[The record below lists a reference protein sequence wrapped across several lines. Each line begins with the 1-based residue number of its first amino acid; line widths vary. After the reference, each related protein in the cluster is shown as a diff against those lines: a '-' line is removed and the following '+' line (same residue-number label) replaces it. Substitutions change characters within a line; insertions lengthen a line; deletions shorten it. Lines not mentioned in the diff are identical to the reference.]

1 MSKTKRNVFG
11 IYLAAALVAFVLNP
25 TSALSADLKTVKM
38 KYSTY
43 MWETGSVE
51 VLNAWLWN
59 YVEKNSNGRIKISKF
74 YSQSLHKVPELLPAA
89 SKGVA
94 ELALISIGYYPANF
108 PISRGIEWYYR
119 GCDHADTMVY
129 VMRDLYEAFP
139 PLHEEYEVKNNLK
152 VLFFSNFSYTPFL
165 MRKPTPTL
173 NDIKGKKI
181 RAYGIGSD
189 TLERLGAVG
198 MPIAAPEVHTSLQR
212 GIIDGVFA
220 SCFISI
226 VPIKFH
232 EIAPYFVETGAG
244 VHAPVAVVMN
254 LDVWKSLDP
263 EIQAVFN
270 AGVKEIYDHAY
281 LDIYSNLIEKCVDQ
295 AVADGAKFST
305 WSPGDIA
312 KAKALVQPGQ
322 VNNWI
327 ETTCPLAQADCVEMQ
342 ALLDKL
348 IAKYEPNA
356 KLKNPYQIYVEKYG
370 KK

>member
-1 MSKTKRNVFG
+1 M
-11 IYLAAALVAFVLNP
+11 
-25 TSALSADLKTVKM
+25 
-38 KYSTY
+38 
-43 MWETGSVE
+43 
-51 VLNAWLWN
+51 
-59 YVEKNSNGRIKISKF
+59 
-74 YSQSLHKVPELLPAA
+74 
-89 SKGVA
+89 
-94 ELALISIGYYPANF
+94 
-108 PISRGIEWYYR
+108 
-119 GCDHADTMVY
+119 
-129 VMRDLYEAFP
+129 
-139 PLHEEYEVKNNLK
+139 
-152 VLFFSNFSYTPFL
+152 
-165 MRKPTPTL
+165 PTL
-173 NDIKGKKI
+173 NDIKGQKI

-198 MPIAAPEVHTSLQR
+198 MPISAPEVHTSLQR
-212 GIIDGVFA
+212 GIIDGMFA

-226 VPIKFH
+226 VPVKFH
-232 EIAPYFVETGAG
+232 EAAPYFVETGAG

-305 WSPGDIA
+305 WSPEDIA

-327 ETTCPLAQADCVEMQ
+327 ETVCPLAKADCAEMQ
-342 ALLDKL
+342 ALLNKL

-356 KLKNPYQIYVEKYG
+356 KLKDPYQVYVEKYG